1 MVQSVYASGFIDS
14 SDSVTIRA
22 EVSGYIEKIFVHEGE
37 EVKKGQLLLI
47 ISNETIKENLRE
59 VEAQLASVKDRLMS
73 DSDYRKELLHNIEI
87 KKLFLK
93 MLKKTLIEEKH
104 YMKKN

>member
-1 MVQSVYASGFIDS
+1 MK
-14 SDSVTIRA
+14 
-22 EVSGYIEKIFVHEGE
+22 KIFVHEGE

-59 VEAQLASVKDRLMS
+59 VEAQLASVKDRLMP

-87 KKLFLK
+87 KKSCS
-93 MLKKTLIEEKH
+93 
-104 YMKKN
+104 